1 MNFIMKGV
9 MIRNIGN
16 AEASDMGR
24 HPAPHIAMQ
33 HLLRTCSVDANSRH
47 GTPSV

>member
-16 AEASDMGR
+16 AEASGMGH
-24 HPAPHIAMQ
+24 HPAPHIATQ
-33 HLLRTCSVDANSRH
+33 HLLRTCSVDANPRH